1 MLKKLL
7 MLCVALALSLSAGFA
22 AAVEVNS
29 ADQAA
34 LESVKGIGPVHAKA
48 IIDERTKNGPFKDA
62 DDLATRVKGIGTK
75 SVTNLEA
82 AGLTINGSSAPPSG
96 AKPAAKSEQH
106 REHQGGAGSRA
117 RGDHRGAGH
126 DRTHDAGRARRSVG
140 HESVEVEEEEQ
151 GRGLRSGSGFRTG
164 AQRPP
169 TRPAPKLRRRKRRRA
184 RPLRPRQPPAH
195 KQTHKQTHQRRTT
208 GRATASR
215 SFIDTRMSRR
225 AMPISKR
232 RPPAFPPRRATARRF
247 HPPARQAR
255 VGIQERPS

>member
-82 AGLTINGSSAPPSG
+82 AGLTINGSSTPPTG
-96 AKPAAKSEQH
+96 AKAASKSSSAASTKAAPAAAPAATTAAATMAPAAPAEASGTKASKKKAKKSKAASAAAAS
-106 REHQGGAGSRA
+106 GGA
-117 RGDHRGAGH
+117 
-126 DRTHDAGRARRSVG
+126 
-140 HESVEVEEEEQ
+140 
-151 GRGLRSGSGFRTG
+151 
-164 AQRPP
+164 
-169 TRPAPKLRRRKRRRA
+169 
-184 RPLRPRQPPAH
+184 
-195 KQTHKQTHQRRTT
+195 
-208 GRATASR
+208 
-215 SFIDTRMSRR
+215 
-225 AMPISKR
+225 
-232 RPPAFPPRRATARRF
+232 
-247 HPPARQAR
+247 
-255 VGIQERPS
+255 